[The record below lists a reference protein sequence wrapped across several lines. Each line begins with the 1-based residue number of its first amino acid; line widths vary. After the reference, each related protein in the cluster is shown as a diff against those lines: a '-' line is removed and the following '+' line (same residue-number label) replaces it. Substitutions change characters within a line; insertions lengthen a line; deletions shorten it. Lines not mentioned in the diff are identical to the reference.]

1 MRERSTSNILYWM
14 VIFTLVITA
23 KGCGTTQGTAPIKD
37 YSPAPD
43 ISTSSDKTQK
53 KSVGKK
59 QSTSKKIN
67 ASGESIKAGQYRVKA
82 GDTLYSISIQFG
94 VDHKELAN
102 FNGIDDTNVIHV
114 GQILKIPKTTAKA
127 KVEPKPDI
135 RSQDPP
141 PLASS
146 GLGTWRWPVNGSL
159 KYRYMERVSERG
171 KGVGIEVNKETAV
184 FAAAP
189 GKVVYSGS
197 GLRGYG
203 KLLIIKHNESF
214 LSVYAHNSQLLSSEG
229 QFIAQG
235 QQIAI
240 IGAENQSSVLHFEVR
255 RKGKPVDP
263 LKYLPKR

>member
-1 MRERSTSNILYWM
+1 MRPRPILNKFYYM
-14 VIFTLVITA
+14 AISALVITA
-23 KGCGTTQGTAPIKD
+23 LGCGTTKSVAPIKD

-43 ISTSSDKTQK
+43 LSTGATKIEKKPVSTPQNSSK
-53 KSVGKK
+53 
-59 QSTSKKIN
+59 
-67 ASGESIKAGQYRVKA
+67 EVKA
-82 GDTLYSISIQFG
+82 KSASMKADRYEVKQGDTLYSISIQFG
-94 VDHKELAN
+94 IDYKKLAR
-102 FNGIDDTNVIHV
+102 FNSIDDTDVISV
-114 GQILKIPKTTAKA
+114 GQVLKIPKSTG
-127 KVEPKPDI
+127 KVEGEPKRNVLPE
-135 RSQDPP
+135 SPP
-141 PLASS
+141 RISS
-146 GLGTWRWPVNGSL
+146 SAPSTWRWPVSGTL

-171 KGVGIEVNKETAV
+171 KGLGIEVNKETAV

-203 KLLIIKHNESF
+203 KLLIIKHNDNF

-240 IGAENQSSVLHFEVR
+240 VGGENQSKILHFEVR

-263 LKYLPKR
+263 LKYLPKQ

>member
-1 MRERSTSNILYWM
+1 MRQRSNLNISNFLI
-14 VIFTLVITA
+14 ISTLVLTTG
-23 KGCGTTQGTAPIKD
+23 GCGTTKSSAPIKD

-43 ISTSSDKTQK
+43 LSTDAAKQEKKRVSNPQIS
-53 KSVGKK
+53 
-59 QSTSKKIN
+59 SKKAKISSE
-67 ASGESIKAGQYRVKA
+67 AKKGDQYQVKP

-94 VDHKELAN
+94 VDYKELAR
-102 FNGIDDTNVIHV
+102 FNGIDNTNVISV
-114 GQILKIPKTTAKA
+114 GQVLKIPRNSVEVR
-127 KVEPKPDI
+127 VEPKPNV
-135 RSQDPP
+135 RSEEPP
-141 PLASS
+141 SLSS
-146 GLGTWRWPVNGSL
+146 SSLSTWRWPVSGAL

-171 KGVGIEVNKETAV
+171 KGVGIEVKQEAAV

-203 KLLIIKHNESF
+203 KLLIIKHNEDF

-240 IGAENQSSVLHFEVR
+240 VGGDNQSSILHFEVR
-255 RKGKPVDP
+255 QKGKPVDP

>member
-1 MRERSTSNILYWM
+1 MRKRSTSNILYWM
-14 VIFTLVITA
+14 VIFTLVITV

-43 ISTSSDKTQK
+43 TSTSSDKTQK

-67 ASGESIKAGQYRVKA
+67 VSSENIKAGQYRVKA

-94 VDHKELAN
+94 VDHKELAQ

-114 GQILKIPKTTAKA
+114 GQILKIPKTVAKP

-146 GLGTWRWPVNGSL
+146 ELGTWRWPVNGSL
-159 KYRYMERVSERG
+159 KYRYLERVSERG

>member
-1 MRERSTSNILYWM
+1 MRERSTSNLVYWIL
-14 VIFTLVITA
+14 VFTLLISI

-43 ISTSSDKTQK
+43 VSESSDKSQK
-53 KSVGKK
+53 KSVRKK
-59 QSTSKKIN
+59 QSTSKKSRVISEN
-67 ASGESIKAGQYRVKA
+67 VAKGQYRVKA

-94 VDHKELAN
+94 VDHKELAR

-114 GQILKIPKTTAKA
+114 GQILKIPKAS
-127 KVEPKPDI
+127 VSSELEPKRDVRPE
-135 RSQDPP
+135 DPP

-146 GLGTWRWPVNGSL
+146 SLGTWRWPLNGSL
-159 KYRYMERVSERG
+159 KYRYMERVKERG

-203 KLLIIKHNESF
+203 KLLIIKHNENF

-240 IGAENQSSVLHFEVR
+240 IGAENQSSILHFEVR

>member
-94 VDHKELAN
+94 VDHKELAQ

-114 GQILKIPKTTAKA
+114 GQILKIPKTAAKA
-127 KVEPKPDI
+127 KVEPKPDV
-135 RSQDPP
+135 RSQDP
-141 PLASS
+141 
-146 GLGTWRWPVNGSL
+146 
-159 KYRYMERVSERG
+159 
-171 KGVGIEVNKETAV
+171 
-184 FAAAP
+184 
-189 GKVVYSGS
+189 
-197 GLRGYG
+197 
-203 KLLIIKHNESF
+203 
-214 LSVYAHNSQLLSSEG
+214 
-229 QFIAQG
+229 
-235 QQIAI
+235 
-240 IGAENQSSVLHFEVR
+240 SSVSFFRARHLEMAC
-255 RKGKPVDP
+255 
-263 LKYLPKR
+263 

>member
-1 MRERSTSNILYWM
+1 M
-14 VIFTLVITA
+14 VIFTLVITV

-67 ASGESIKAGQYRVKA
+67 VSSENIKAGQYRVKA

-94 VDHKELAN
+94 VDHKELAQ
-102 FNGIDDTNVIHV
+102 FN
-114 GQILKIPKTTAKA
+114 GQILKIPKTVAKP